1 MIESLLHNVDT
12 LLLLLC
18 AAGALVGAA
27 LMLVARQPMRV
38 AIALIST
45 MILLGAIFGL
55 LGFHFIAAFQ
65 VLIYVGAVMVFM
77 VFAIMLLEPRGATIR
92 ALLEAARAGRRRARG
107 AVRRD
112 RRRHL
117 AAVALA
123 RRRIGSGL
131 VRDLGVLDRIP
142 QPGLAAVR
150 ADVGAARRGRRRG
163 ARGDRHRQ
171 EVAPWI
177 GRSS

>member
-92 ALLEAARAGRRRARG
+92 RYSKLLVPGVAGLVVLFGAIVAGIWRPLPSPAGALGQVSYGISGFSIAFLSQDWLLFELTSVLLVAAVVAALAVIGIGRRSPRG
-107 AVRRD
+107 
-112 RRRHL
+112 
-117 AAVALA
+117 
-123 RRRIGSGL
+123 
-131 VRDLGVLDRIP
+131 
-142 QPGLAAVR
+142 
-150 ADVGAARRGRRRG
+150 
-163 ARGDRHRQ
+163 
-171 EVAPWI
+171 
-177 GRSS
+177 